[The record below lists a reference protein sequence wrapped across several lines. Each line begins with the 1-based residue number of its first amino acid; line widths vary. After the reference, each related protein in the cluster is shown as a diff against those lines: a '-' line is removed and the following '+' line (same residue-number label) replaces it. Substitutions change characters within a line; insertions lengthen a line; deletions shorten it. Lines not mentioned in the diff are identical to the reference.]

1 MMQHKIAFG
10 FHFLCFTFCCFPSI
24 LLMSTRLRVVQFCLT
39 WAWTNIYKYIC
50 IFFLFKLQVVIWE
63 TLRARYFRRTNSSLS
78 WFLFLPKNCLLN
90 GGGEVFP
97 WRALMFSSLRLS
109 ACFIYDI
116 RVWVI
121 YCTLSWQWYIFETS
135 SLSDRIGFIMFAVA
149 NEKQRLS
156 VVFLT
161 GHFLQHPFTACF
173 CYYTLPLKVK

>member
-1 MMQHKIAFG
+1 MCRLLNTVGGEVFLCYTHAPCEAMVSLTENIDIHAFG
-10 FHFLCFTFCCFPSI
+10 AELDGLCTFT
-24 LLMSTRLRVVQFCLT
+24 
-39 WAWTNIYKYIC
+39 
-50 IFFLFKLQVVIWE
+50 

-135 SLSDRIGFIMFAVA
+135 SLSDRIGFIMFAVT
-149 NEKQRLS
+149 NEKQCLS
-156 VVFLT
+156 VAFLT

-173 CYYTLPLKVK
+173 CYYTLPF